1 MPNRII
7 KESICTSETIDQLTA
22 EEERLFYRLIVK
34 ADDYGR
40 FDGRAAVVR
49 STCFPLRVDDV
60 TTEQVEA
67 WLQRLATSDLIRFYE
82 VDGRRYIFFPTWET
96 HQQKRAKHSKYP
108 QPPARKNSKR
118 TSASTCNHVQSD
130 DSNSPRETRN
140 EKRETRRRETGVREC
155 DDQAGEQVGS
165 SSSSEVST
173 AENEWL
179 RCKGEFL
186 SQFEAEK
193 LQAYREDGFEEP
205 ALVEAVRI
213 TCTKGKH
220 FDYVEGILRR
230 WRAAKLFTLAAIQ
243 AHEQKRERDKADV
256 GQAPSRAAPEPP
268 VGSVSPEEKAKLMA
282 LMEEYGRNGNV
293 MERSTTGISL
303 AGLPTGTG

>member
-49 STCFPLRVDDV
+49 STCFPLRVDDI
-60 TTEQVEA
+60 TTEQVEV
-67 WLQRLATSDLIRFYE
+67 WLQRLATFDLIRFYE

-108 QPPARKNSKR
+108 QPPARKNSKH
-118 TSASTCNHVQSD
+118 TSASTRNHMQSD
-130 DSNSPRETRN
+130 ASNSPRETRN
-140 EKRETRRRETGVREC
+140 EKRETRRRETDAREC
-155 DDQAGEQVGS
+155 DDQAEEKVG

-186 SQFEAEK
+186 SQYQAEK

-205 ALVEAVRI
+205 ALIEAIQI
-213 TCTKGKH
+213 TCSKGKH

-230 WRAAKLFTLAAIQ
+230 WREARLFTLSAIE
-243 AHEQKRERDKADV
+243 AHEQKRERDKSDV
-256 GQAPSRAAPEPP
+256 KQAPSRAAPEPS
-268 VGSVSPEEKAKLMA
+268 VGSISPEEKAKLVA
-282 LMEEYGRNGNV
+282 LMEESERNGDV
-293 MERSTTGISL
+293 MERSTTGITL
-303 AGLPTGTG
+303 AGLTAGTG